1 MTKYYPIFLKL
12 ENKEVVVIGG
22 GKVAERKINTLLEY
36 GAKVKVISPELTP
49 RLKDLAE
56 KGKILWV
63 NRAYQKGDLEGAY
76 LVIAATNDP
85 GTQKAVFS
93 EAEEKKIPCNVV
105 DNPEYCSFIV
115 PSTIK
120 RGDLTIAIS
129 TGGANPAVARRI
141 RESLEEYFGKEFEL
155 YLVLMKKIREEI
167 LKSNLSQEQKENKIQ
182 IFALAPLADYIKN
195 KNFSLLYT
203 ILEKEG
209 LAYLLPEIL
218 SLCKASTN
226 T

>member
-1 MTKYYPIFLKL
+1 MTKYYPIFLNL

-22 GKVAERKINTLLEY
+22 GKVAERKIYTLLEC
-36 GAKVKVISPELTP
+36 GARVKVISPEVTP

-56 KGKILWV
+56 KKEILWE
-63 NRAYQKGDLEGAY
+63 NRPYQKGDLEGAY

-85 GTQKAVFS
+85 ETQKAVFS

-105 DNPEYCSFIV
+105 DKPEYCSFIV

-129 TGGANPAVARRI
+129 TGGASPAVARRI
-141 RESLEEYFGKEFEL
+141 RENLEEYFGKEYEF
-155 YLVLMKKIREEI
+155 YLILMKKIREEI
-167 LKSNLSQEQKENKIQ
+167 LKSNLSQEEKEKKLQ
-182 IFALAPLADYIKN
+182 TFALAPLVNYIKD
-195 KNFSLLYT
+195 KNFSLLCA

-209 LAYLLPEIL
+209 LAYLIPEIF
-218 SLCKASTN
+218 SLCKVATK